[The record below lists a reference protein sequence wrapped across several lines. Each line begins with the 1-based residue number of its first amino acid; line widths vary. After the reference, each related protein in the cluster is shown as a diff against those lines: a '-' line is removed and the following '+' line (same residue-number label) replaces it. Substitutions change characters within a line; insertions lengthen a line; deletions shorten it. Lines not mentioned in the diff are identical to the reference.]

1 MRNALVQLGLV
12 LLGVTSVHAVKLLQT
27 SSLRTRISP
36 KEAAE
41 NIWAIQGNDSLR
53 LLGSDGLYYIS
64 ALHPGNW
71 RIVIDAKKPYRNAS
85 VEAADIR
92 PGIEMDLGEIRL
104 EK

>member
-27 SSLRTRISP
+27 SSLRAHISP
-36 KEAAE
+36 NNAAE
-41 NIWAIQGNDSLR
+41 SIWAIQGNDSVR
-53 LLGSDGLYYIS
+53 MFENDGVYYIS

-71 RIVIDAKKPYRNAS
+71 RIAIDAKKPYRNAS
-85 VEAADIR
+85 VEATDIR
-92 PGIEMDLGEIRL
+92 PGVEMDLGEIRL